1 MKKTVFDIPKMDC
14 PSEERTIRLA
24 FDGLKSV
31 KNLSFDL
38 AHRRLEVLHENSAD
52 EVLAALLPLGF
63 GAKISETHEASEVD
77 QARLGVPA
85 NDFEER
91 AALQKVFA
99 LNAIMFFVEIVM
111 GLYAQS
117 AGLVADS
124 LDMFADAAVFALSLY
139 AVGKSISLKKKA
151 ARISGYFQL
160 TLALGTLF
168 EVVRRLIYG
177 SEPEGNIMMIIAA
190 IALVANALSM
200 WILQKHRNGEV
211 HMQASWIF
219 LTNDVIANVGVIVAG
234 VLVMVTGSFIPDL
247 AIGTII
253 ASIVLWGS
261 IRILKSSRP

>member
-14 PSEERTIRLA
+14 PSEERIIRLA
-24 FDGLKSV
+24 FDGIKTV

-52 EVLAALLPLGF
+52 EVLSVLLPLGF
-63 GAKISETHEASEVD
+63 GARLSETREATEVD
-77 QARLGVPA
+77 EVLLGAPS
-85 NDFEER
+85 NDAEETS
-91 AALQKVFA
+91 ALQKVFV
-99 LNAIMFFVEIVM
+99 LNAIMFFVEIVT
-111 GLYAQS
+111 GFYAQS
-117 AGLVADS
+117 AGLIADS

-139 AVGKSISLKKKA
+139 AVGKSIGLKKKA

-160 TLALGTLF
+160 TLALGTLI

-190 IALVANALSM
+190 IALVANAVSM
-200 WILQKHRNGEV
+200 WILLKHRNGEV

-219 LTNDVIANVGVIVAG
+219 LTNDVIANAGVILAG
-234 VLVMVTGSFIPDL
+234 ILVMVTGSFIPDL
-247 AIGTII
+247 VVGTVI

-261 IRILKSSRP
+261 FRILKSSRD